1 MKRGLLQ
8 LAALGFALVAA
19 SGAKAAPVTED
30 NFVLKTTSDLVA
42 LCGADKAD
50 PLYTAAVNY
59 CHGFAVG
66 TYRMLEVE
74 EAASR
79 NKKKTECFQKFAM
92 TRTQAIADFLTWAA
106 ANPKVADTPPTEGLG
121 QYILQAFACKK

>member
-8 LAALGFALVAA
+8 LAAVGLALAAA

-30 NFVLKTTSDLVA
+30 NFVLKTTGDLVA
-42 LCGADKAD
+42 LCSADQKD

-66 TYRMLEVE
+66 TYRMLELE
-74 EAASR
+74 DAATR
-79 NKKKTECFQKFAM
+79 NRKKTQCYQKMAM
-92 TRTQAIADFLTWAA
+92 TRAQAISEFVTWAG
-106 ANPKVADTPPTEGLG
+106 ANPAVMDKPPTEGLG